1 MKLNLNLNKKDNN
14 NQIEKKE
21 EKKEVSVLAKN
32 QKSLKDII
40 APAGVDATHT
50 NHLEIVASTSK
61 FARSMIISTMPRMC
75 TFPEFLRG
83 MYTFGDANI
92 SVFIK
97 PITENSAQTDL
108 NRRINEIESE
118 RIVAA
123 ERGNINRERLLAQKR
138 LEAEELR
145 DSIAGG
151 FNKLY
156 ESSIICTLFAYS
168 LEDLDKQTE
177 LLSAEM
183 SKTLIGIKPTWAMQ
197 EEAFNSN
204 MPYADN
210 QINKNHTFDRNSMA
224 TVFPFISSDIG
235 HENGIPLGYNRQTG
249 LPILYDNFNKA
260 LNNYNMVIFGKS
272 GAGKSVAIK
281 TLTARSSVL
290 MGIESLALDAEGEY
304 GVVAEALGGVNVII
318 SPQ

>member
-1 MKLNLNLNKKDNN
+1 MKFGKQKKN
-14 NQIEKKE
+14 EVVKKE
-21 EKKEVSVLAKN
+21 EKSFLVRNKKN
-32 QKSLKDII
+32 IKDII

-50 NHLEIVASTSK
+50 NHLEIVSSTTK
-61 FARSMIISTMPRMC
+61 YARSVIISTMPRMC
-75 TFPEFLRG
+75 TFPEFLRS

-97 PITENSAQTDL
+97 PVSENSSQTDL

-123 ERGNINRERLLAQKR
+123 ERGNINRERILAQKR

-156 ESSIICTLFAYS
+156 ESSVICTLFAYS

-177 LLSAEM
+177 LLSTEM

-204 MPYADN
+204 MPY
-210 QINKNHTFDRNSMA
+210 
-224 TVFPFISSDIG
+224 
-235 HENGIPLGYNRQTG
+235 
-249 LPILYDNFNKA
+249 
-260 LNNYNMVIFGKS
+260 
-272 GAGKSVAIK
+272 
-281 TLTARSSVL
+281 
-290 MGIESLALDAEGEY
+290 
-304 GVVAEALGGVNVII
+304 
-318 SPQ
+318 